1 MICFAL
7 ALALPLF
14 AASTLAVFDT
24 IRRRRDRFY
33 AAANRAGRQRLR
45 ELETSD
51 FHERD
56 TLPDLRAD
64 DERPTLPTFE
74 TARAEALARFKP

>member
-1 MICFAL
+1 MICFLL

-24 IRRRRDRFY
+24 IRRRRDR
-33 AAANRAGRQRLR
+33 RLADAITR
-45 ELETSD
+45 G

-56 TLPDLRAD
+56 TLPSIE
-64 DERPTLPTFE
+64 DERPTLPTLE
-74 TARAEALARFKP
+74 TEREEALARFKP